1 MVAFVF
7 DMGRVPR
14 AARAA
19 VAASGDAAGEAAN
32 HNQHEDRAD
41 DRADLVAFIVAA
53 AFGALFVI
61 EVALAASVLVVPL
74 ALRRAAAGGGCDGL
88 RVLRSVVRWVAE
100 GAGERAAG
108 GRADL
113 ALYLVLRLVGGV
125 LVINLCHATR
135 AGATLVV

>member
-74 ALRRAAAGGGCDGL
+74 ALRRAAAGGWCDGL
-88 RVLRSVVRWVAE
+88 RVVRSVVRWVAVRV
-100 GAGERAAG
+100 GEPREG
-108 GRADL
+108 GRIWR
-113 ALYLVLRLVGGV
+113 Y
-125 LVINLCHATR
+125 TS
-135 AGATLVV
+135 